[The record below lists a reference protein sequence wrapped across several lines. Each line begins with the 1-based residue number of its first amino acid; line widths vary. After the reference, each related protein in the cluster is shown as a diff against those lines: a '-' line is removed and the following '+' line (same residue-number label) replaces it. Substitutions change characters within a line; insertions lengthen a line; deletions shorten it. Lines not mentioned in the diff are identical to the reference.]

1 MRLGLFYKLFFFI
14 TLTVTAIGAALSL
27 VFYYKTRAIV
37 MSELEER
44 GRVLT
49 RSLAALSARGVET
62 RNVFHTLEPLIKGVA
77 QQRDVAYVHII
88 DGEGQVL
95 ASSELPAARR
105 LEDEATRRALL
116 AAGAPLSSLAGEILE
131 IGLAIERPS
140 AAPGEEDDLAEPAPA
155 GGGFGAV
162 RLGLSLASYRSQV
175 REILLLG
182 GGLLGALGALALVL
196 GFTLSRWIAGRVR
209 LVAEAARR
217 IGRGDLGARIPV
229 RSRDEL
235 GDLAQGFNKMTEE
248 LAAARTQLEKRVSER
263 TRELQDTLQS
273 LVQTQDKLVG
283 ATKKVVAAGQMTSSA
298 ARDIRIP
305 LAVILRASQEIE
317 QRLPKG
323 DPLRL
328 TITVVLR
335 EADRCQGLVQ
345 KLASLADATALTK
358 KEIDIR
364 ELESAFGS
372 PAASAAK

>member
-14 TLTVTAIGAALSL
+14 TLTVVAIGAALSL

-77 QQRDVAYVHII
+77 QQRDVAYVHIV
-88 DGEGQVL
+88 DGEGEIL
-95 ASSELPAARR
+95 ASSELPSARR

-116 AAGAPLSSLAGEILE
+116 AVGAPLSSLAGEILE
-131 IGLAIERPS
+131 IGLAIERPA
-140 AAPGEEDDLAEPAPA
+140 AAPGDEDDLAAPAPA
-155 GGGFGAV
+155 GGAFGAV
-162 RLGLSLASYRSQV
+162 RLGLSLASYRDQL
-175 REILLLG
+175 RGILLLG
-182 GGLLGALGALALVL
+182 GGLLGALSALALFV
-196 GFTLSRWIAGRVR
+196 GFTLSRWIAGRVQ

-217 IGRGDLGARIPV
+217 IGRGDLGARVPV
-229 RSRDEL
+229 RSHDEL

-263 TRELQDTLQS
+263 TRELEDTLQS
-273 LVQTQDKLVG
+273 LVQTQDKLVN

-298 ARDIRIP
+298 AREIRIP

-364 ELESAFGS
+364 ELESAFDPAPA
-372 PAASAAK
+372 PAAK